1 MFNLFKDESQSINS
15 FFLFMQS
22 LANRN
27 LVAEALK
34 VSEAKY
40 RSLLENMG
48 LGVIYLS
55 NAGTVISAN
64 QVAGQIM
71 GLPLGNMMGRALTET
86 CSRIVKED
94 GSVLA
99 HDQHPAMLALRTG
112 RPVENIVMGLFNH
125 EQQDHIW
132 VMSSSVPEFRPGE
145 REPHQVCMTLTDITR
160 RKRAEEESS
169 LASVI
174 VNNTGEGIVVTDQD
188 NKIISVNPAFTI
200 LTGFS
205 RQEILGKRAH
215 CFQSPKDAI
224 KIDEALRNSRKNGN
238 SWQGELWH
246 RRKNSDDFPC
256 WTTINQV
263 KDATGR
269 TTHHVYVVMDIT
281 HLKKDQNRLGFLAYH
296 DPLTKLPNRMLLK
309 DRINHALQNAR
320 REGSQVAVLFLDLD
334 RFKIINDTYG
344 HAVGDGLLKEVAMRI
359 KNLVRKEDTVSRY
372 AGDEFI
378 VFMEDVSDT
387 KSPATLARKLIE
399 TFNIPV
405 EVKGHTL
412 QITTSVGISLFP
424 RDGDDSDSLIKNADA
439 AMYRAK
445 KEGRNNFQYYRP
457 ELTTQAFEKMAVE
470 TDLRRSID
478 KNELVLYY
486 QPRVCLKTGNI
497 VGIETLVHWQH
508 PVMGLIPPARFIP
521 VAQESGFILALGE
534 WMVETACR
542 QMRCW
547 LDERVPV
554 NKIVVNV
561 SAIQLLRS
569 DFLATVERI
578 LREHGLS
585 PHCLELEINESSLM
599 DNAEHIIK
607 ALNGLADAGMDLTVA
622 DFGKGYFSLINL
634 KRIPVKKLKIDRSFI
649 SEMLCNS
656 NYEAVIRSVIALG
669 NSLNLQVIAQGIEA
683 EAQKNKLIEMGCN
696 LGQGDFYYSPALPG
710 TKNLTKLMS

>member
-1 MFNLFKDESQSINS
+1 MFNLFKDESQSVNS

-55 NAGTVISAN
+55 NVGTVISAN

-71 GLPLGNMMGRALTET
+71 GMPLDNMMGRALTDT

-112 RPVENIVMGLFNH
+112 KPVENVVMGLFNH
-125 EQQDHIW
+125 AQQNHTW
-132 VMSSSVPEFRPGE
+132 VMSSSVPEFLPGE
-145 REPHQVCMTLTDITR
+145 REPHQVFMTLTDITR

-205 RQEILGKRAH
+205 RQEVLGKRAH

-344 HAVGDGLLKEVAMRI
+344 HAVGDGLLKEVATRI

-412 QITTSVGISLFP
+412 QVTTSVGISLFP

-470 TDLRRSID
+470 TELRQSID
-478 KNELVLYY
+478 KRELVLYY

-497 VGIETLVHWQH
+497 AGIETLVHWQH

-534 WMVETACR
+534 WMVEAACR

-561 SAIQLLRS
+561 SAFQLLRS

-578 LREHGLS
+578 LREHELS
-585 PHCLELEINESSLM
+585 PRCLELEINECSLM

-607 ALNGLADAGMDLTVA
+607 ALNGLADAGMDLTIA

-634 KRIPVKKLKIDRSFI
+634 KRIPVKKLKIDRSFV

-669 NSLNLQVIAQGIEA
+669 NSLNLQVIAQGIES
-683 EAQKNKLIEMGCN
+683 EAQKDKLIEMGCN
-696 LGQGDFYYSPALPG
+696 LGQGDFYFPLALPDA
-710 TKNLTKLMS
+710 KNLTKLMS